1 MNSSMQHDR
10 ERTFLAQ
17 RSLPM
22 PDPELV
28 LVQGRTPYG
37 EAGIRDD
44 RQVYSKTMF
53 LVLSQVYY

>member
-1 MNSSMQHDR
+1 MNSSMQHER

-17 RSLPM
+17 RNLPM
-22 PDPELV
+22 ADPELV

-44 RQVYSKTMF
+44 RQVDSYFSFVTKAYLYM
-53 LVLSQVYY
+53 